1 MSRDEQLKNL
11 ELLFNLFY
19 ISIFVKNEKMKLN
32 SFFKQMTIVC
42 LVLLVS
48 CSSDSDSSNPLVLV
62 KRINTVGNESEN
74 IEFVYQNNK
83 LIKGISGNN
92 YIEFAYDGNKV
103 ITAKNYANNILTRT
117 NTFAYSGELL
127 TSITSDGSDAQ
138 RTIYTYINNK
148 LSLIDR
154 EYLSGTEWIFREK
167 EEILF
172 DTNSNISQLETIFNA
187 GNQVFTTKK
196 ENSFDNKNNPLR
208 DVNPYIRLF
217 IDFINIDELSK
228 NNVVSYDYFSPS
240 NSTTSVNYTYEIIYN
255 ENEFPTEM
263 KRFSPD
269 GSLLSTTTIEYQ

>member
-1 MSRDEQLKNL
+1 VSRDEQLKNL

-48 CSSDSDSSNPLVLV
+48 CSRDSDTSNPLVLV

-74 IEFVYQNNK
+74 IEFVYQNNN

-117 NTFAYSGELL
+117 NTFAYSGEVL

-138 RTIYTYINNK
+138 RTIYSYTNNK
-148 LSLIDR
+148 LSLIER
-154 EYLSGTEWIFREK
+154 EYLSGTEWIFLEK

-208 DVNPYIRLF
+208 DVNPYIRLI

-228 NNVVSYDYFSPS
+228 NNIVSYDYFSPS
-240 NSTTSVNYTYEIIYN
+240 NSTTSVNYAYEIIYN

-269 GSLLSTTTIEYQ
+269 GNLLSTTTIEYQ

>member
-48 CSSDSDSSNPLVLV
+48 CSRDSDTSNPLVLV

-74 IEFVYQNNK
+74 IEFVYQNNN

-117 NTFAYSGELL
+117 NTFAYSGEVL

-138 RTIYTYINNK
+138 RTIYSYTNNK
-148 LSLIDR
+148 LSLIER
-154 EYLSGTEWIFREK
+154 EYLSGTEWIFLEK

-208 DVNPYIRLF
+208 DVNPYIRLI

-228 NNVVSYDYFSPS
+228 NNIVSYDYFSPS
-240 NSTTSVNYTYEIIYN
+240 NSTTSVNYAYEIIYN

-269 GSLLSTTTIEYQ
+269 GNLLSTTTIEYQ